1 MDEISS
7 SQECLLLEEMD
18 KTIADSTF
26 SPRFCSMAT
35 SEVLVNNLVASMVE
49 SQPGTVEVAFPNSGA
64 AAMPGREQG

>member
-7 SQECLLLEEMD
+7 SQECLLLD

-26 SPRFCSMAT
+26 SPLFCSTAT
-35 SEVLVNNLVASMVE
+35 SEVLVNDLVGSMVE
-49 SQPGTVEVAFPNSGA
+49 SQPGTVKVAFPNSGA